1 MPAAGAQA
9 GLGKLPP
16 PVGIVHHVAMFTSE
30 AVTRGIRVAVVSEY
44 APDLSRPQDQQ
55 WLFLY
60 TITIRNEGT
69 ETVQLISRHWV
80 ITDADGRVE
89 EVRGPGVVG
98 EQPVLEPNES
108 FTYTSRCPLRT
119 SFGTMQGTY
128 QMVTGSGEAF
138 DVKIATFTLS
148 EPYTVH

>member
-1 MPAAGAQA
+1 
-9 GLGKLPP
+9 
-16 PVGIVHHVAMFTSE
+16 MFTSE

-60 TITIRNEGT
+60 TITIRNEGA

-89 EVRGPGVVG
+89 EVRGPGVIG
-98 EQPVLEPNES
+98 EQPVLEPGES